1 MGGVVDTLLFQPPTP
16 PTPIRLAAATGGGR
30 RELVWLKTVYGSK
43 IPALFLQRKFA
54 IYTIL
59 YSHGNAEDLGM
70 LSSYLAD
77 LSKILHVNILAY
89 DYTGYGYSNRHLA
102 KHSKSMEKLP
112 SEQHCYADICAAYD
126 YLIRL
131 RGIPPRHIILF
142 GRSIGSGPSCYLAT
156 KLNARKTSSESEDFQ
171 CTSQCSTFSQFV
183 EEPLSSL
190 NRNDL
195 NELGEEIKDS
205 EYIGGIILHSPFACK
220 CFVYLAVHLK
230 TTFLFL

>member
-1 MGGVVDTLLFQPPTP
+1 
-16 PTPIRLAAATGGGR
+16 
-30 RELVWLKTVYGSK
+30 
-43 IPALFLQRKFA
+43 
-54 IYTIL
+54 
-59 YSHGNAEDLGM
+59 M

-102 KHSKSMEKLP
+102 KNSKSMEKLP

-156 KLNARKTSSESEDFQ
+156 KLNATKTSSETEDFQ
-171 CTSQCSTFSQFV
+171 CTSQCSTFAQFV

-195 NELGEEIKDS
+195 NELGDEIKDS

-220 CFVYLAVHLK
+220 SFVHPAIHLK
-230 TTFLFL
+230 TTF